1 MSILGEWCAIKLV
14 DLYNREI
21 VDTMSLLKGTKSN
34 YLKLLSSTYTTL
46 LLVKQSILA
55 YLPGHISEKFEA
67 FTKTSP
73 NSDTTAS
80 SPKLTL
86 AEFFSLSSPKLHLL
100 AQILQD
106 YLKELRG
113 SSPIQSTFSFPANI
127 CGIIY
132 AERRATVRI
141 IAAWIAELV
150 TLTAEAAPSHP
161 FTYLLPDY
169 VFLKDEDRASGTSR

>member
-1 MSILGEWCAIKLV
+1 MGTLGEWCTIKLI

-46 LLVKQSILA
+46 LLVKRSILA
-55 YLPGHISEKFEA
+55 YLPNSISQKLEVTNSA
-67 FTKTSP
+67 ST
-73 NSDTTAS
+73 SDTSTTVS
-80 SPKLTL
+80 KLTL
-86 AEFFSLSSPKLHLL
+86 AEFFTLSSPKLHLV
-100 AQILQD
+100 ANILND

-127 CGIIY
+127 CAIIY

-141 IAAWIAELV
+141 ISAWISELV
-150 TLTAEAAPSHP
+150 ALTSEIALSHP

-169 VFLKDEDRASGTSR
+169 VFLKDEDRASGMSR